1 MFVILWE
8 FEVKPGSKKRF
19 ESVYGPG
26 GAWAKL
32 FARDAAYQGTHL
44 FRDTKRPRVYLTSD
58 TWASRA
64 AYEEFRLKHRAE
76 YAALDA
82 ECEALTSSERRLGY
96 FEADAMAA
104 TPRVKGGRAPRDDD
118 S

>member
-8 FEVKPGSKKRF
+8 FEVKPGNKKRF

-32 FARDAAYQGTHL
+32 FAQDTAYQGTHL
-44 FRDTKRPRVYLTSD
+44 FQDTNRPLVYLTSD
-58 TWASRA
+58 TWSSRA

-76 YAALDA
+76 YTALDA
-82 ECEALTSSERRLGY
+82 ECEELTSSERRLGF
-96 FEADAMAA
+96 FEADTSAA
-104 TPRVKGGRAPRDDD
+104 TAGLKTTRSPREN
-118 S
+118 

>member
-8 FEVKPGSKKRF
+8 FKVKEGSRKRF

-44 FRDTKRPRVYLTSD
+44 FRDTKRALVYLTSD

-82 ECEALTSSERRLGY
+82 ECAALTSSERRLGF
-96 FEADAMAA
+96 FETDDK
-104 TPRVKGGRAPRDDD
+104 TPLA
-118 S
+118 